1 MKKHKLSIF
10 LGWICLLIALGS
22 FLLQIGSLYVQQKY
36 QLEYIDHRLFYIIN
50 IVCLIFILLALF
62 LFVSF
67 KNRGSFL

>member
-1 MKKHKLSIF
+1 MDLFANSIRQF
-10 LGWICLLIALGS
+10 